1 MGPRPGR
8 RRAGP
13 AQEGNWASVN
23 RYRPPEKMK
32 ATANARHFP
41 SLRSVLPALISL
53 AILALIVEYV
63 RPDELG
69 GALSRFHLAYLPL
82 VLFLSLAY
90 YLVKGYQWH
99 LFLKPLRLDHGAV
112 ETILIYFAGQPTAI
126 LPLGELS
133 RAFILRQHAKVNLG
147 EVSATVV
154 VQELLYP
161 IGLIAAAVP
170 GAAQFPGAQAAVV
183 VALLGILAVSTIL
196 LWPRA
201 FTFVMRF
208 AVKNPLVRR
217 YSGDL
222 MSLHR
227 DVIFIARRPATLLPA
242 VLGPVAAVIAIA
254 MFYFTVRSVGVNL
267 GIYQVAFVYAVAHL
281 AGGVSLLPGGIGAY
295 EGSMTF
301 LLVAFGVFVP
311 VAAAIAILNR
321 AFDRLLV
328 TAVGTVVY
336 FAIRR
341 PLNLRGIT
349 LLPDQ

>member
-1 MGPRPGR
+1 MKVTADPRR
-8 RRAGP
+8 
-13 AQEGNWASVN
+13 
-23 RYRPPEKMK
+23 
-32 ATANARHFP
+32 FP
-41 SLRSVLPALISL
+41 SLRRLLPALISL
-53 AILALIVEYV
+53 AILGLLVEYV
-63 RPDELG
+63 HPGELG
-69 GALSRFHLAYLPL
+69 GALSRFHLGYLPI
-82 VLFLSLAY
+82 VLALSLAY
-90 YLVKGYQWH
+90 YLLKGYQWH
-99 LFLKPLRLDHGAV
+99 LFLKPLKLDHGAV
-112 ETILIYFAGQPTAI
+112 ETILIYLAGQPTAI

-170 GAAQFPGAQAAVV
+170 GAGQFPGAQAAVV
-183 VALLGILAVSTIL
+183 VALLGILSISTIL

-208 AVKNPLVRR
+208 AVRVPFIRR
-217 YSGDL
+217 YSADL

-227 DVIFIARRPATLLPA
+227 DVIFIARRPATLGPA
-242 VLGPVAAVIAIA
+242 LLGPVAALIAIA

-267 GIYQVAFVYAVAHL
+267 GVYQVAFVYAVAHL
-281 AGGVSLLPGGIGAY
+281 AGGISLLPGGIGAY

-301 LLVAFGVFVP
+301 LLVAFGVATP

-328 TAVGTVVY
+328 TLVGTAVFFV
-336 FAIRR
+336 IRR

>member
-1 MGPRPGR
+1 MRVPDKSR
-8 RRAGP
+8 RL
-13 AQEGNWASVN
+13 
-23 RYRPPEKMK
+23 
-32 ATANARHFP
+32 P
-41 SLRSVLPALISL
+41 SLRRVLPALISL

-63 RPDELG
+63 HPSELG
-69 GALSRFHLAYLPL
+69 GALARFHLAYLPI
-82 VLFLSLAY
+82 VLALSLGY
-90 YLVKGYQWH
+90 YVLKGYQWH

-112 ETILIYFAGQPTAI
+112 ETILIYLAGQPTAI

-133 RAFILRQHAKVNLG
+133 RAFILRQHAKVSLG

-161 IGLIAAAVP
+161 IGLIAAALP
-170 GAAQFPGAQAAVV
+170 GAGQFPGAQAAVM
-183 VALLGILAVSTIL
+183 VALAGILAIFTIL

-208 AVKNPLVRR
+208 AMHVPVIRR
-217 YSGDL
+217 YSEDL

-227 DVIFIARRPATLLPA
+227 DVIFIARRPATLGPA
-242 VLGPVAAVIAIA
+242 LLGPVAAVIAIA
-254 MFYFTVRSVGVNL
+254 MFYFTIRSVGVEV
-267 GIYQVAFVYAVAHL
+267 GVYQAAFVYAVAHL

-295 EGSMTF
+295 EGTMTL
-301 LLVAFGVFVP
+301 LLVAFGVATP

-328 TAVGTVVY
+328 TVVGTIVY

-341 PLNLRGIT
+341 PLDLRGIT
-349 LLPDQ
+349 LLPDQPR

>member
-1 MGPRPGR
+1 
-8 RRAGP
+8 
-13 AQEGNWASVN
+13 
-23 RYRPPEKMK
+23 MK
-32 ATANARHFP
+32 APANPRRSP
-41 SLRSVLPALISL
+41 SWRRLVPAVISL
-53 AILALIVEYV
+53 AILGLIVEYV

-90 YLVKGYQWH
+90 YLLKGYQWH
-99 LFLKPLRLDHGAV
+99 LFLKPLELDHGAV
-112 ETILIYFAGQPTAI
+112 ETMLIYFAGQPTAI

-170 GAAQFPGAQAAVV
+170 GAGRFPGAQAAVV
-183 VALLGILAVSTIL
+183 VALLGILGIATIL

-208 AVKNPLVRR
+208 AVKIPIVRH
-217 YSGDL
+217 YSRDL
-222 MSLHR
+222 MSLHK
-227 DVIFIARRPATLLPA
+227 DVIFIARRPVTLGPA
-242 VLGPVAAVIAIA
+242 LLGPVAAVIAIA
-254 MFYFTVRSVGVNL
+254 MFYFTIRSVGVDL

-281 AGGVSLLPGGIGAY
+281 AGGISLLPGGIGAY
-295 EGSMTF
+295 EGSMTV
-301 LLVAFGVFVP
+301 LLVAFGVTVP

-328 TAVGTVVY
+328 TVVGTAVY
-336 FAIRR
+336 FVIRR

>member
-1 MGPRPGR
+1 MKST
-8 RRAGP
+8 
-13 AQEGNWASVN
+13 AS
-23 RYRPPEKMK
+23 
-32 ATANARHFP
+32 ARHFP
-41 SLRSVLPALISL
+41 SLRRLVPALVSL
-53 AILALIVEYV
+53 AILGLLVEYV
-63 RPDELG
+63 HPEQLG
-69 GALSRFHLAYLPL
+69 GALSRFHLAYLPA
-82 VLFLSLAY
+82 VLALSLAY
-90 YLVKGYQWH
+90 YLLKGYQWH
-99 LFLKPLRLDHGAV
+99 LFLKPLKLDHGAM
-112 ETILIYFAGQPTAI
+112 ETVLIYLAGQPTAI

-170 GAAQFPGAQAAVV
+170 GAGRFPGAQAAVV
-183 VALLGILAVSTIL
+183 VALLGILGISTIL

-201 FTFVMRF
+201 FNLVMRF
-208 AVKNPLVRR
+208 AVRVPLVRR
-217 YSGDL
+217 YSADL

-227 DVIFIARRPATLLPA
+227 DVIFIARRPATLGPVL
-242 VLGPVAAVIAIA
+242 LGPVAAVIAIA
-254 MFYFTVRSVGVNL
+254 MFYFTVRSVGVEL
-267 GIYQVAFVYAVAHL
+267 GVYQAAFVYAVAHL

-301 LLVAFGVFVP
+301 LLVAFGVAVP

-328 TAVGTVVY
+328 TVVGTIVFV
-336 FAIRR
+336 AIRR

-349 LLPDQ
+349 LLPDR

>member
-1 MGPRPGR
+1 MQHREADRKCVRAPGE
-8 RRAGP
+8 P
-13 AQEGNWASVN
+13 
-23 RYRPPEKMK
+23 YFHIDKMK
-32 ATANARHFP
+32 ARANSRIIP
-41 SLRSVLPALISL
+41 SLRRLVPALISL
-53 AILALIVEYV
+53 AILGLIVAYV

-69 GALSRFHLAYLPL
+69 AALSRFQLAYLPL
-82 VLFLSLAY
+82 VLCLSLAY
-90 YLVKGYQWH
+90 YLLKGYQWH
-99 LFLKPLRLDHGAV
+99 LFLKPLKLDHGAV

-147 EVSATVV
+147 RVSATVV

-170 GAAQFPGAQAAVV
+170 GAGQFPGAQAAVV
-183 VALLGILAVSTIL
+183 VALLGILGISTIL
-196 LWPRA
+196 LWPEA
-201 FTFVMRF
+201 FAFVMRF
-208 AVKNPLVRR
+208 AVKVPIVRH
-217 YSGDL
+217 YSADL
-222 MSLHR
+222 ISLHK
-227 DVIFIARRPATLLPA
+227 DVIFIARRPATLGPA
-242 VLGPVAAVIAIA
+242 LLGPVAAVIAIA
-254 MFYFTVRSVGVNL
+254 MFYFTVRSVGVDL
-267 GIYQVAFVYAVAHL
+267 GLYQAAFVYAVAHL
-281 AGGVSLLPGGIGAY
+281 AGGISLLPGGIGAY

-301 LLVAFGVFVP
+301 LLVAFGVAIP

-328 TAVGTVVY
+328 TVVGTVVY